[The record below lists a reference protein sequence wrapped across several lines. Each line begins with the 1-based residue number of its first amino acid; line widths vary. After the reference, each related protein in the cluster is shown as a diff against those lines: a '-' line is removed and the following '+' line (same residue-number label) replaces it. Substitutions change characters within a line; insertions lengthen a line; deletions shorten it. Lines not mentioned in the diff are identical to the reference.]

1 MNLYDDVIDVRD
13 IIERLEELE
22 ALLHEHLAKHD
33 DSCIGDWA
41 EVSPE
46 EHKELS
52 MLVALMEEMAGYGG
66 DEQWRGDWYPLTLI
80 RESHFTD
87 YVQEMLEDC
96 GEIPKDLP
104 HYIHIDW
111 QATAR
116 DVQVDYTPIDV
127 DGATYFYR

>member
-13 IIERLEELE
+13 IIERIEELE
-22 ALLHEHLAKHD
+22 KLIEGEGCEEACNEYREELTLL
-33 DSCIGDWA
+33 SNI
-41 EVSPE
+41 
-46 EHKELS
+46 
-52 MLVALMEEMAGYGG
+52 MEEMKGYGG

-96 GEIPKDLP
+96 GEIPRDLP

>member
-22 ALLHEHLAKHD
+22 ALLHEHLQSND
-33 DSCIGDWA
+33 DACIGDWA

-66 DEQWRGDWYPLTLI
+66 DEHWRGDWYPLTLI
-80 RESHFTD
+80 RESYFAD

-111 QATAR
+111 ESTAR

>member
-13 IIERLEELE
+13 IIERIEELEELIEGEGCEE
-22 ALLHEHLAKHD
+22 ACNEYREELTLL
-33 DSCIGDWA
+33 SNI
-41 EVSPE
+41 
-46 EHKELS
+46 
-52 MLVALMEEMAGYGG
+52 MEEMKGYGG

-80 RESHFTD
+80 RESYFTD

>member
-22 ALLHEHLAKHD
+22 ALLHEHLQSND
-33 DSCIGDWA
+33 DACIGDWA

-87 YVQEMLEDC
+87 YAEELVRDC
-96 GEIPKDLP
+96 YQLTGLP
-104 HYIHIDW
+104 DFVHIDW
-111 QATAR
+111 EATAR
-116 DVQVDYTPIDV
+116 EMQVDYTPINV